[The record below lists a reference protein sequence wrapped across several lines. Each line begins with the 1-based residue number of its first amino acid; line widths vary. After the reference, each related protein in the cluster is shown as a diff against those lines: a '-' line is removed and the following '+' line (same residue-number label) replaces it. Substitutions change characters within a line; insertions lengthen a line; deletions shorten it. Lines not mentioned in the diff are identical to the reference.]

1 MEFYSD
7 IIAPL
12 NLKFNKNQDFTD
24 PKIRLEIAKY
34 ILNCYKDELN
44 TESKNFEITEFKAQ
58 KLASIGSRKIVKN
71 VEYNENNEPI
81 FKNIENSPYEWLY
94 YDKFSTD
101 SNLERE
107 FLDFIEAN
115 KERID
120 KNFSE
125 WIIMRNEG
133 FEEFKIYDN
142 RVGLPTYGEGFEP
155 DFIFFGKPKEHT
167 STDHL
172 STQIIIESKGDVYY
186 QKDKWKEDFILGD
199 ILNKKVFKATK
210 DFNRQI
216 ELKVYALPFFLDE
229 NKDKDKNKEFKR
241 QFNEFFKI

>member
-1 MEFYSD
+1 MV
-7 IIAPL
+7 
-12 NLKFNKNQDFTD
+12 FNKNQDFTD

-44 TESKNFEITEFKAQ
+44 KESKNFEITKFKAQ

-101 SNLERE
+101 SNTEKE
-107 FLDFIEAN
+107 FLEFIEAN

-120 KNFSE
+120 RKFSE

-133 FEEFKIYDN
+133 FKEFKIYDN
-142 RVGLPTYGEGFEP
+142 RENSPTYGEGFEP
-155 DFIFFGKPKEHT
+155 DFIFFGKPKEQAKL
-167 STDHL
+167 DYL
-172 STQIIIESKGDVYY
+172 SAEIIMESKGLHLYS
-186 QKDKWKEDFILGD
+186 KDIWKEDLILNET
-199 ILNKKVFKATK
+199 ILNKKVFGAIKDISTK
-210 DFNRQI
+210 V
-216 ELKVYALPFFLDE
+216 ELNLFALPFFFDE
-229 NKDKDKNKEFKR
+229 NKDKDKNIKFKR
-241 QFNEFFKI
+241 QFDEFFKI